1 MPLMRDTSHVNKWA
15 YRAFARASLPEGG
28 RMEERESGQKRR
40 LKREG
45 EGKSGRGMREKERGG
60 ENGEVGGRGRR
71 RETQR

>member
-1 MPLMRDTSHVNKWA
+1 MPLMRDTSHVNKLA

-45 EGKSGRGMREKERGG
+45 EGKSGREKERGG
-60 ENGEVGGRGRR
+60 RENERGGREEGG
-71 RETQR
+71 